1 MNPYLWDA
9 NHVFIPYCSSDIWS
23 GSATGARGQMSFL
36 GSRII
41 DEVIR
46 TLLNTPS
53 YHFADAKFVLLAG
66 SSAGAAGVMINLDR
80 VAQQIADA
88 GSKAD
93 VRGLADSGWVLESDF
108 IQKMINRGGAAG
120 GGGGGSGGSGDHFNN
135 KGYNSNSNHNNNN
148 KSPHHQGRAPK
159 APPPALQPPPC
170 TDAEK
175 CSPGDS
181 IQGAYKYENLVD
193 FYS

>member
-1 MNPYLWDA
+1 
-9 NHVFIPYCSSDIWS
+9 
-23 GSATGARGQMSFL
+23 MSFL

-53 YHFADAKFVLLAG
+53 YQFGDAKFVLLAG

-80 VAQQIADA
+80 VAQQIANA

-108 IQKMINRGGAAG
+108 IEKMINRGGGSAG
-120 GGGGGSGGSGDHFNN
+120 DNGQFN
-135 KGYNSNSNHNNNN
+135 KGFNN

-159 APPPALQPPPC
+159 VPPPALQPPPC

-181 IQGAYKYENLVD
+181 IQGAYKYENQF
-193 FYS
+193 FYK